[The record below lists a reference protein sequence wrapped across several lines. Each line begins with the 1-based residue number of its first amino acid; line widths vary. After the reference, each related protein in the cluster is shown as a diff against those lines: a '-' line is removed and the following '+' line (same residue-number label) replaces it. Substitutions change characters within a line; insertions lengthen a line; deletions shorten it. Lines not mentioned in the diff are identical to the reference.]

1 MLLSPYVTFHS
12 RISVPFWNYISHAA
26 RNDHLSVSSRDKLT
40 ELYNYNFN
48 PVPRINNI
56 NKTHRLPFHEES
68 IFRIFE
74 GHGIR
79 RICEISMRVS
89 QFLILILFRNKK
101 EERTIFDLPFP
112 FSGIRGEAR

>member
-56 NKTHRLPFHEES
+56 NKTHRLPFHKES
-68 IFRIFE
+68 IFRKGME
-74 GHGIR
+74 
-79 RICEISMRVS
+79 
-89 QFLILILFRNKK
+89 
-101 EERTIFDLPFP
+101 
-112 FSGIRGEAR
+112 